1 MKVRALADLS
11 GTVGDRAAG
20 DEFVTDATTAQ
31 SLIDRGLAAKI
42 EDDASAPT
50 KPAKAK
56 E

>member
-20 DEFVTDATTAQ
+20 EEFATDATTAK
-31 SLIDRGLAAKI
+31 SLIDRGLVVEIKDEAG
-42 EDDASAPT
+42 APA
-50 KPAKAK
+50 KPAKGK

>member
-31 SLIDRGLAAKI
+31 SLIDRGLVAKVD
-42 EDDASAPT
+42 DDASAPA

>member
-11 GTVGDRAAG
+11 GTVGDRATG

-31 SLIDRGLAAKI
+31 SLIDRGLVAKVD
-42 EDDASAPT
+42 EDSSAPA

>member
-11 GTVGDRAAG
+11 GTVGDHAAG

-31 SLIDRGLAAKI
+31 SLIDRGLVAKVD
-42 EDDASAPT
+42 DDAGAPA

>member
-31 SLIDRGLAAKI
+31 SLIDRGLVAKVD
-42 EDDASAPT
+42 EDSSAPA

>member
-11 GTVGDRAAG
+11 GTVGDPAAG

-31 SLIDRGLAAKI
+31 SLIDRGLVAKVD
-42 EDDASAPT
+42 EDASAPA

>member
-20 DEFVTDATTAQ
+20 DEFVTDATIAQ
-31 SLIDRGLAAKI
+31 SLIDRGLVAKV
-42 EDDASAPT
+42 DDDSSAPA

>member
-31 SLIDRGLAAKI
+31 SLIDRGLVAKV
-42 EDDASAPT
+42 DDDSSAPA
-50 KPAKAK
+50 KPAKVK